1 MNVALLRDLEIHRVQ
16 RLSQTRAQ
24 QAAPTRNVELG
35 TVRVA
40 DDARPIAIQ
49 IGVTSPR
56 QSCAFVR
63 TAIAVRVELMASPY
77 DEQRVLAF
85 LARLETAGR
94 SVREV
99 LE

>member
-1 MNVALLRDLEIHRVQ
+1 MADTIAITLPDGKVLEQPDTQHD
-16 RLSQTRAQ
+16 
-24 QAAPTRNVELG
+24 VELG

-85 LARLETAGR
+85 LARLESAGS
-94 SVREV
+94 SVRDV